1 MQTSVQQKVSASR
14 FRGIFPL
21 HIGLGLALNSTIAA
35 WFGGIVAIVMQYTK
49 IGENLVP
56 DKATHVDLLESLA
69 RLSEQVESVELTLDT
84 PQVEKLRELR
94 LRVLF
99 QLTDYVIP
107 RLVQLDAPMIVV
119 VGGST
124 GAGKSTLVNSL
135 VGEKVTES
143 GILRPTTR
151 APILIHNPADANWF
165 IEGRLLP
172 NLLHPVAEDEVHGMR
187 MVATE
192 KIPPGL
198 VIVDAPDIN
207 SIDRKN
213 RALSGQLLKAADLWL
228 FVSSAARYA
237 DAVPWQFLT
246 EAIERNAAVA
256 VVLDR
261 THPEAIDEVRRHLA
275 RMMTARGL
283 SDSPLFAVPETS
295 LDPGGFLPAEVV
307 APIFNWLKSIAEDV
321 DSRQLLVRQG
331 IDGAVRQLVFAAI
344 EIADNMEAQL
354 QATTMLYTEVEGVYK
369 VATQEFANLV
379 NQGGFFSGQISAR
392 WQEYATA
399 LDLKNL
405 LAEKVRN
412 PETRAS
418 SAELIDAIV
427 HALASAFD
435 DFGQTAADV
444 ATKAWREFP
453 FGQSL
458 LHPDLAKA
466 SADSQVRALKI
477 AKDWMDALRDLV
489 RGATEDKKMTIA
501 FQSLSVNGLTG
512 ALAIHILT
520 SGSEPSELSDLAR
533 LTIESV
539 IDPKQVSDLTSG
551 ATQGLVSG
559 FGTYLQ
565 VEKKRY
571 LDLVPSPE
579 SIATTQ
585 EALREAARDAEF
597 LRLVDNSQEVPE

>member
-1 MQTSVQQKVSASR
+1 M
-14 FRGIFPL
+14 
-21 HIGLGLALNSTIAA
+21 
-35 WFGGIVAIVMQYTK
+35 
-49 IGENLVP
+49 P
-56 DKATHVDLLESLA
+56 DKAKQVDLLESLA
-69 RLSEQVESVELTLDT
+69 RLSEQVESVELTLET
-84 PQVEKLRELR
+84 PQVERLRELR

-151 APILIHNPADANWF
+151 APILIHNPADADWF
-165 IEGRLLP
+165 TEGRLLP
-172 NLLHPVAEDEVHGMR
+172 NLVHPVAEDQVHGMR

-192 KIPPGL
+192 KLPPGL

-213 RALSGQLLKAADLWL
+213 RTLSGQLLKAADLWL

-246 EAIERNAAVA
+246 EAIERNVAVA

-261 THPEAIDEVRRHLA
+261 THPDAIDEVRRHLA

-295 LDPGGFLPAEVV
+295 LDPEGFLPAEIV
-307 APIFNWLKSIAEDV
+307 APIISWLKSIAEDV

-344 EIADNMEAQL
+344 ELADNMEAQL
-354 QATTMLYTEVEGVYK
+354 QATTFLCTEVEEVYQAAAK
-369 VATQEFANLV
+369 HFTDLV
-379 NQGGFFSGQISAR
+379 ESGGFFSGQVSAR
-392 WQEYATA
+392 WQEYAAA
-399 LDLKNL
+399 LDLENL
-405 LAEKVRN
+405 LVEKVRN

-435 DFGQTAADV
+435 DFGQTAADE
-444 ATKAWREFP
+444 ATKAWRELP

-458 LHPDLAKA
+458 LRPDLAKA
-466 SADSQVRALKI
+466 SADSQVRAMKI
-477 AKDWMDALRDLV
+477 AEAWMDSLRDLV
-489 RGATEDKKMTIA
+489 RGATEDKKLTVA

-512 ALAIHILT
+512 ALAIHLFT
-520 SGSEPSELSDLAR
+520 SGAESSELSDLAR
-533 LTIESV
+533 STIESV
-539 IDPKQVSDLTSG
+539 MDPKQISDLTSH
-551 ATQGLVSG
+551 ASQALLAG

-565 VEKKRY
+565 VEQKRY

-579 SIATTQ
+579 SIATVQ

-597 LRLVDNSQEVPE
+597 SRLVENSQEELE

>member
-1 MQTSVQQKVSASR
+1 M
-14 FRGIFPL
+14 
-21 HIGLGLALNSTIAA
+21 
-35 WFGGIVAIVMQYTK
+35 
-49 IGENLVP
+49 
-56 DKATHVDLLESLA
+56 LESLA

-165 IEGRLLP
+165 TEGRLLP
-172 NLLHPVAEDEVHGMR
+172 NLLHPVDEDEVHGMR

-354 QATTMLYTEVEGVYK
+354 QATTMLYTEVEEVYK

-539 IDPKQVSDLTSG
+539 IDPKQVSDLTSE

>member
-1 MQTSVQQKVSASR
+1 M
-14 FRGIFPL
+14 
-21 HIGLGLALNSTIAA
+21 
-35 WFGGIVAIVMQYTK
+35 
-49 IGENLVP
+49 P
-56 DKATHVDLLESLA
+56 DKAKQVDLLESLA
-69 RLSEQVESVELTLDT
+69 RLSEQVESVELTLET
-84 PQVEKLRELR
+84 PQVERLRELR

-151 APILIHNPADANWF
+151 APILIHNPADADWF
-165 IEGRLLP
+165 TEGRLLP
-172 NLLHPVAEDEVHGMR
+172 NLVHPVAEDQVHGMR

-192 KIPPGL
+192 KLPPGL

-213 RALSGQLLKAADLWL
+213 RTLSGQLLKAADLWL

-246 EAIERNAAVA
+246 EAIERNVAVA

-261 THPEAIDEVRRHLA
+261 THPDAIDEVRRHLA

-295 LDPGGFLPAEVV
+295 LDPEGFLPAEIV
-307 APIFNWLKSIAEDV
+307 APIISWLKSIAEDV

-344 EIADNMEAQL
+344 ELADNMEAQL
-354 QATTMLYTEVEGVYK
+354 QATTLLYTEVEEVYK

-539 IDPKQVSDLTSG
+539 IDPKQVSDLTSE

>member
-1 MQTSVQQKVSASR
+1 M
-14 FRGIFPL
+14 
-21 HIGLGLALNSTIAA
+21 
-35 WFGGIVAIVMQYTK
+35 
-49 IGENLVP
+49 P
-56 DKATHVDLLESLA
+56 DKAKQVDLLESLA
-69 RLSEQVESVELTLDT
+69 RLSEQVESVELTLET
-84 PQVEKLRELR
+84 PQVERLRELR

-151 APILIHNPADANWF
+151 APILIHNPADADWF
-165 IEGRLLP
+165 TEGRLLP
-172 NLLHPVAEDEVHGMR
+172 NLVHPVAEDQVHGMR

-192 KIPPGL
+192 KLPPGL

-213 RALSGQLLKAADLWL
+213 RTLSGQLLKAADLWL

-246 EAIERNAAVA
+246 EAIERNVAVA

-261 THPEAIDEVRRHLA
+261 THPDAIDEVRRHLA

-295 LDPGGFLPAEVV
+295 LDPEGFLPAEIV
-307 APIFNWLKSIAEDV
+307 APIISWLKSIAEDV

-344 EIADNMEAQL
+344 ELADNMEAQL
-354 QATTMLYTEVEGVYK
+354 QATTFLYTEVEEVYQAAAK
-369 VATQEFANLV
+369 HFTDLV
-379 NQGGFFSGQISAR
+379 ESGGFFSGQVSAR
-392 WQEYATA
+392 WQEYAAA
-399 LDLKNL
+399 LDLENL
-405 LAEKVRN
+405 LVEKVRN

-435 DFGQTAADV
+435 DFGQTAADE
-444 ATKAWREFP
+444 ATKAWRELP

-458 LHPDLAKA
+458 LRPDLAKA
-466 SADSQVRALKI
+466 SADSQVRAMKI
-477 AKDWMDALRDLV
+477 AEAWMDSLRDLV
-489 RGATEDKKMTIA
+489 RGATEDKKLTVA

-512 ALAIHILT
+512 ALAIHLFT
-520 SGSEPSELSDLAR
+520 SGAESSELSDLAR
-533 LTIESV
+533 STIESV
-539 IDPKQVSDLTSG
+539 MDPKQISDLTSH
-551 ATQGLVSG
+551 ASQALLAG

-565 VEKKRY
+565 VEQKRY

-579 SIATTQ
+579 SIATVQ

-597 LRLVDNSQEVPE
+597 SRLVENSQEELE